1 MKQYTVLVTAILLS
15 LCMPTAMA
23 ERDVLLEANP
33 ATAVVG
39 TNDYLMQAV
48 RPETA
53 DMIHQFAQQ
62 WSNAR
67 AAVALAESHRQSGEL
82 TKEDLA
88 WLEITKEDKMKNHRH
103 SYAALLENH
112 LLGRVHFYER
122 SHNWNG
128 ENENDNE
135 YRYFTY
141 PGAHN
146 QGTDK
151 YTNSYGFNVLR
162 TMADTMSN
170 SIYEVEQSGLVG
182 ADFVNEVETRMI
194 SIMEKT
200 QSTVQNDELRYYV
213 NQTVWFATKQ
223 TIKERMNREPSTPV
237 NKEVNLKRDIQK

>member
-1 MKQYTVLVTAILLS
+1 MKQYTVLVIAILLS

-23 ERDVLLEANP
+23 ERDVLLETNP

-67 AAVALAESHRQSGEL
+67 TAVALAES
-82 TKEDLA
+82 
-88 WLEITKEDKMKNHRH
+88 HRH

-162 TMADTMSN
+162 TMADTMSD

-223 TIKERMNREPSTPV
+223 TIKERMNREPSTQV
-237 NKEVNLKRDIQK
+237 NKEVNLKSEIQK